1 MHGKCK
7 KRSKEYIIISIISK
21 YRNMFSNKSNLEN
34 ENLLFAVSVTLKK
47 KKKKVEVLQNL
58 FPFIIIIFYNFRKN
72 ICRNWLHYSLLN
84 YVSYSLSEENMMI
97 FIIYHNYS
105 LISEFFH
112 ITVELKA
119 IKSIPMFCLI
129 PEFLYHFIHTITLVD
144 LNFLSETVSIA
155 SCLTALTNC
164 PLFWLYF
171 CYIQLWKLKTQKWAK
186 KISPG
191 SLMYQ

>member
-1 MHGKCK
+1 
-7 KRSKEYIIISIISK
+7 
-21 YRNMFSNKSNLEN
+21 MFSNKSNLEN

-47 KKKKVEVLQNL
+47 NKKVEVLQNL